1 LKKSIYF
8 RVPSDIVDLIG
19 LEDNSQ
25 VALTL
30 EEKDDR
36 HLLIYSVNK
45 EKPLEAS
52 VGPESFALAQTTVP
66 NLIRQPQLSD
76 GRR

>member
-25 VALTL
+25 VNLTL

-36 HLLIYSVNK
+36 HLLVYSVLKATTSDNGSQP
-45 EKPLEAS
+45 EPPPLIPAIHQS
-52 VGPESFALAQTTVP
+52 ISGPVGKSL
-66 NLIRQPQLSD
+66 
-76 GRR
+76 